1 MPFWDSLKREGL
13 LEAGWEKNATYQWG
27 IPLHPLGE
35 LNTIEYVMSAQ
46 GDIPEMRV
54 RARGVFTQLSVNII
68 ANYVF
73 FRNLIIS
80 AKMLYR
86 RPHILATWCCLIQAL
101 AGVTYT
107 IFALTLTMPG
117 GPSCRVTL
125 WIVGVGLAIS
135 PICVS
140 IVLLQ
145 KAYIVHARNRHLLI
159 IGSIL
164 ILPQPFVTYFA
175 WASPATMVPSISCL
189 SYYPSYAP
197 WVKFATDAP
206 INAASSVAFLIV
218 VYRQYRQ
225 YGSGAWARL
234 VRNGIQTMCLI
245 VLSNLLCMLCA
256 ALEVLGLFSEM
267 FIIMD
272 WILTSLLLVH
282 HCGNLRATAS
292 LSNKPRVYYKA
303 PNHCPDKKDEPAR
316 DLASSLVL
324 VDEKYS
330 AISQQRHLFAN
341 AYAAITEQIDD
352 PHT

>member
-46 GDIPEMRV
+46 GDIPEMRE
-54 RARGVFTQLSVNII
+54 RTRGALMQLFVNIV

-80 AKMLYR
+80 TRMLR
-86 RPHILATWCCLIQAL
+86 RRFNVLATWCCLLQAL
-101 AGVTYT
+101 AGIVYT
-107 IFALTLTMPG
+107 LFALALTMPG

-125 WIVGVGLAIS
+125 WNIGVGLAIS

-145 KAYIVHARNRHLLI
+145 KAYVVHNRNRWLLI
-159 IGSIL
+159 IGAIL
-164 ILPQPFVTYFA
+164 ILPQPLVTYFA
-175 WASPATMVPSISCL
+175 WASPAVMVPVTACL
-189 SYYPSYAP
+189 SYYPSYFP

-206 INAASSVAFLIV
+206 INAVFSTAFLLV

-225 YGSGAWARL
+225 FGSGAWARL
-234 VRNGIQTMCLI
+234 VRNGIQTMCLV
-245 VLSNLLCMLCA
+245 VLSNFVCMLCA

-267 FIIMD
+267 FIVLD

-282 HCGNLRATAS
+282 HCKNLRATSSVSDNLRIYNDAS
-292 LSNKPRVYYKA
+292 ERHPNETGGSTYA
-303 PNHCPDKKDEPAR
+303 PTG
-316 DLASSLVL
+316 SVTLVNTKHGS
-324 VDEKYS
+324 VS
-330 AISQQRHLFAN
+330 HQHLFSGVYSVVA
-341 AYAAITEQIDD
+341 EQIEASRA
-352 PHT
+352 